1 MIRFGCPAVTGYLRR
16 DLLIA
21 SFVLSILFV
30 SFHAA
35 FAIDLTPLDI
45 AQKTYLS
52 EVNRLAANAYIHFRN
67 GAVLIES
74 GAFILP
80 VRDLEIPIG
89 GSSFVLERSFSNTP
103 SSRGIFGVGW
113 TFNFWMRLEE
123 RGEQVL
129 VIEPGAGATLFRK
142 MSDSRYVY
150 EASGA
155 QTITKNGDGSFV
167 REDIAGTMQ
176 YFDKTGKLVKVVEG
190 KMTLHLTYEHDKL
203 VSIGDRRSL
212 LVRLGYNKLGL
223 VDEMTDPAGRK
234 SRFEYSRNGE
244 LTKEVSFR
252 AETTTYQYNRQHQ
265 MIAIKYSN
273 GAMVHISYDSAGRV
287 VLQKGPEKLT
297 SAFHYVLHGD
307 EKETTITDALGN
319 KTTTVFKNGGRRVR
333 ITDFAG
339 GTVEKIYDAKGN
351 LAEFKDQIG
360 RVMKFTYTDRN
371 QLHSKT
377 GFDGKTEEYIYD
389 PTTSRLRSVRTGMKE
404 IRITHSPAGLL
415 TRFEDEYGKA
425 IQYEYDGAHNLTA
438 IIDSAGRRT
447 VLAYDEKGRINRVIS
462 PDGSSQTYLYHV
474 NGDLESVTDAN
485 GKSIKYTYDT
495 GGNLVKITNQVGATE
510 VMRYDESGNLIE
522 HINAAGTRTKYT
534 YNPFGQIASVEKGQ
548 PGNRTTFLY
557 DTKGRLA
564 AIGRSDGARVSVRH
578 DSMDRVQGVSDELG
592 RSNKYSYDAVGRLIG
607 MTYPDGRK
615 AGYEYSK
622 AGLLIGVTVQG
633 RGKTAFRHDDLGRV
647 VSIKTDDGERRFQYD
662 SRDRLTGMQDVR
674 SSYYVTYKYDELGRV
689 VEIED
694 GRNGKTFFHHD
705 EFDRLVEAR
714 AESGYKEEYSYDN
727 TGNVTQLR
735 IAGRETVKNAYDPL
749 GRLVRSESS
758 RYGQSSYVYD
768 PVGNLSALVEASGT
782 KREYGYNDAIDQLM
796 KVTENGATT
805 RYSYDPAG
813 NLRVII
819 DADGHETRF
828 EYDKAGRIVK
838 RIDPLR
844 RMREIRYDAGDR
856 VIKINRED
864 GKAEK
869 FAYSESGLLAKALA
883 NEKPIREI
891 NYDALNRIIREKG
904 EGHSFSYVYDAAGN
918 LIEKRDESN
927 SANVRYAYD
936 QSNNLVGVEL
946 PGGKKI
952 SYAHDKFNNLVGV
965 TGPVGIRIEFGYD
978 RFNRRDQ
985 IRLGRTAMV
994 KYDYN
999 DNGAVRSIKYQ
1010 KPDGST
1016 IYLIAY
1022 EYDVVGR
1029 ISRADYN
1036 GQVFSYAYDE
1046 RSRLKEV
1053 VYPDGQTEAYRYDL
1067 SGNIVGVN
1075 DSRLSYNAANQLTAK
1090 DGIQFTYDP
1099 VGNLTRKKDN
1109 TTAAQYAYT
1118 ETGKLKS
1125 VLLSDNKSVAYQYD
1139 ADGNLMVRQADGE
1152 KKYFLNDRDDVVA
1165 EMTDGQVHTVYLTSS
1180 ILDERLAK
1188 VTSQGHYYYIRDI
1201 NNSVLGVMNEKGE
1214 LENSYLYGPFGKIRT
1229 IKENVENDFYFQ
1241 GRFYDKQAG
1250 AYDYRLRWY
1259 DPETMRFNQKDI
1271 IPGDALDPLTL
1282 NLYLFVRNDPVN
1294 FIDPLGLIEIKEA
1307 WDAVRSWSKK
1317 NTCLSEVCEKF
1328 QAGKIKPMIYGKV
1341 PEGFES
1347 VGLVDRRGWL
1357 YEVLKSADPGKSGR
1371 FQTIFRDLNQEALGH
1386 YGQGDFAGFGA
1397 TEEAISRSSIPEVV
1411 RSGRAI
1417 RPSSPPA
1424 TIPQAPL
1431 SPELGPKA
1439 PGSGVVGKV
1448 FKTLVWISAAK
1459 TGYDIITSPD
1469 PKEQIKTE
1477 SGGWLGMG
1485 AGLILGG
1492 PPGAVIGQLLG
1503 SAATDKN
1510 LAGKIMLDDQSI
1522 QDNIAIRQAG
1532 PRVIAHIE
1540 EKQRKQVQREFEE
1553 VMDKIQKEEKA
1564 QEFFEN
1570 QEQNRVNIL
1579 TDKSGKVVAVDREG
1593 NVVPFPLPEYNPLS
1607 DPNWK
1612 SGMKESIN
1620 IAEAEKVTDE
1630 FQQGQRGGTKS
1641 TTAQSPQ
1648 QVTKQ
1653 PESYTTDPGKKP
1665 DTSGS
1670 TQQPPSSPYP
1680 PGYPPEGGQSGV
1692 RTPWEGL
1699 APPSSGHGVKTPG
1712 RTKGP
1717 RVPTSPHPPG
1727 DSSSSGTSSSP
1738 PRSGSGGKV
1747 EQSCTQDITCQGWAA
1762 GIECG
1767 RAKRRDPSVQCI
1779 MNQQQVG
1786 NCYYRAWEEGLRRG
1800 MGLTNTPKPGGC

>member
-1 MIRFGCPAVTGYLRR
+1 MIRFGGEAVTRYLRR
-16 DLLIA
+16 DLPCIA
-21 SFVLSILFV
+21 TFVLLALFV
-30 SFHAA
+30 SFQAA

-67 GAVLIES
+67 GAVLFES
-74 GAFILP
+74 GAFVLP

-89 GSSFVLERSFSNTP
+89 GSSFVLERSFSNIP
-103 SSRGIFGVGW
+103 SSMGIFGVGW
-113 TFNFWMRLEE
+113 TFNFGMRLEE
-123 RGEQVL
+123 RREQIL

-142 MSDSRYVY
+142 ISDGRYVY

-176 YFDKTGKLVKVVEG
+176 HFDKTGKLVKVVEG

-234 SRFEYSRNGE
+234 SRFEYSRDGE
-244 LTKEVSFR
+244 LAKEVGFR

-273 GAMVHISYDSAGRV
+273 GAIVHIKYDNTGRV
-287 VLQKGPEKLT
+287 TLQKGPGELTTRYLYAVNGNEKR
-297 SAFHYVLHGD
+297 
-307 EKETTITDALGN
+307 TTVTDALGN
-319 KTTTVFKNGGRRVR
+319 KAVYSFKNSGRQVEL
-333 ITDFAG
+333 TDFAG

-351 LAEFKDQIG
+351 LDEFKDQLG
-360 RVMKFTYTDRN
+360 RIMKFTYTDKN
-371 QLHSKT
+371 LLHTKT
-377 GFDGKTEEYIYD
+377 GFDGKTEEYIHD
-389 PTTSRLRSVRTGMKE
+389 PTTNKLRSVREGTKE
-404 IRITHSPAGLL
+404 IRIIYNSAGLL
-415 TRFEDEYGKA
+415 TRFEDVYGKA

-438 IIDSAGRRT
+438 IIDPAGRRT
-447 VLAYDEKGRINRVIS
+447 VLAYDQKGRINRVIS
-462 PDGSSQTYLYHV
+462 PDGSAQGYLYHV
-474 NGDLESVTDAN
+474 NGDLKSITDVN
-485 GKSIKYTYDT
+485 GKGIEYTYDT
-495 GGNLVKITNQVGATE
+495 RGNLVKITNQVGATE
-510 VMRYDESGNLIE
+510 VMRYDESGNVIE

-534 YNPFGQIASVEKGQ
+534 YNLFGQIASVEKGQ

-564 AIGRSDGARVSVRH
+564 AISRSDGARVSVRH
-578 DSMDRVQGVSDELG
+578 DSMDRVQGMSDELG

-662 SRDRLTGMQDVR
+662 SRDRLTGIQDVR
-674 SSYYVTYKYDELGRV
+674 SRYHVTYKYDELGRV

-694 GRNGKTFFHHD
+694 GGNGKTFFRHD
-705 EFDRLVEAR
+705 ESDRLVEAR

-735 IAGRETVKNAYDPL
+735 IAGRETVRNAYDPL

-758 RYGQSSYVYD
+758 RYGQTSYVYD

-805 RYSYDPAG
+805 RYSYDLAG
-813 NLRVII
+813 NLRAII
-819 DADGHETRF
+819 DANGHETRF

-844 RMREIRYDAGDR
+844 RTREIRYDAEDR

-869 FAYSESGLLAKALA
+869 FAYSESGLLAKALV

-904 EGHSFSYVYDAAGN
+904 DGYSFGYVYDAAGN

-936 QSNNLVGVEL
+936 QRNNLVGVEL

-952 SYAHDKFNNLVGV
+952 SYAHDKTNNLVGI
-965 TGPVGIRIEFGYD
+965 TGPDGTQIAFGHD

-985 IRLGRTAMV
+985 IRLGGTAIV
-994 KYDYN
+994 KYDYT
-999 DNGAVRSIKYQ
+999 DNGTVRSIRYQ
-1010 KPDGST
+1010 KPDGSP
-1016 IYLIAY
+1016 IYSIFY
-1022 EYDVVGR
+1022 EYDVAGR
-1029 ISRADYN
+1029 IIRADYN
-1036 GQVFSYAYDE
+1036 GQVFSYVYDE

-1053 VYPDGQTEAYRYDL
+1053 TYPDGRTGAYRYDP
-1067 SGNIVGVN
+1067 SGNIISVN
-1075 DSRLSYNAANQLTAK
+1075 DSRLSYNAANQLTAR
-1090 DGIQFTYDP
+1090 DGMQLTYDP
-1099 VGNLTRKKDN
+1099 VGNLTGKKDK
-1109 TTAAQYAYT
+1109 TTAARYTYT
-1118 ETGKLKS
+1118 ETGKLKR
-1125 VLLSDNKSVAYQYD
+1125 VLLPDDKSVAYQYD
-1139 ADGNLMVRQADGE
+1139 ADGNLMVRQTDGD

-1214 LENSYLYGPFGKIRT
+1214 IENSYLYEPFGKIKIIR
-1229 IKENVENDFYFQ
+1229 ENVDNDFYFQ
-1241 GRFYDKQAG
+1241 GRFYDREVG
-1250 AYDYRLRWY
+1250 LYDYRARSY
-1259 DPETMRFNQKDI
+1259 DPDAMRFIQQDSI
-1271 IPGDALDPLTL
+1271 SGHL
-1282 NLYLFVRNDPVN
+1282 NDPPSLNRYAFLRNNPVN
-1294 FIDPLGLIEIKEA
+1294 LTDPMGTNPIRQFANVDPDILIRAYDDYLKSISPKYLSKLRLFTPGSLPLHVAEI
-1307 WDAVRSWSKK
+1307 S
-1317 NTCLSEVCEKF
+1317 
-1328 QAGKIKPMIYGKV
+1328 
-1341 PEGFES
+1341 EGFQ
-1347 VGLVDRRGWL
+1347 
-1357 YEVLKSADPGKSGR
+1357 KSEFNP
-1371 FQTIFRDLNQEALGH
+1371 LNIH
-1386 YGQGDFAGFGA
+1386 SKYY
-1397 TEEAISRSSIPEVV
+1397 T
-1411 RSGRAI
+1411 
-1417 RPSSPPA
+1417 PPA
-1424 TIPQAPL
+1424 PVPWVGPRPATTAPIADMPREIRGVRAFIEDKLGVRL
-1431 SPELGPKA
+1431 SPEPSPKA
-1439 PGSGVVGKV
+1439 PDSGVVGKV
-1448 FKTLVWISAAK
+1448 FKTLVWISVAK

-1485 AGLILGG
+1485 AGMILGG

-1503 SAATDKN
+1503 NAATDKN

-1522 QDNIAIRQAG
+1522 QDDIAIRQAG

-1540 EKQRKQVQREFEE
+1540 EKQRKQAQREFEE

-1570 QEQNRVNIL
+1570 QEQNRVNIF

-1620 IAEAEKVTDE
+1620 IAEAKKLADE
-1630 FQQGQRGGTKS
+1630 FQQGQGGGNKS
-1641 TTAQSPQ
+1641 TTAQTPQ
-1648 QVTKQ
+1648 NVMKQ
-1653 PESYTTDPGKKP
+1653 PESYTTDPGAKP
-1665 DTSGS
+1665 DAPGG
-1670 TQQPPSSPYP
+1670 TQQPPFSPYP
-1680 PGYPPEGGQSGV
+1680 PGYSPEGGQSGV

-1699 APPSSGHGVKTPG
+1699 VPPSSGHGGKTPG
-1712 RTKGP
+1712 KTRGP
-1717 RVPTSPHPPG
+1717 RVPTSPHPTG

-1738 PRSGSGGKV
+1738 PRSGSGGNVK
-1747 EQSCTQDITCQGWAA
+1747 EPPCSTCQAWAT
-1762 GIECG
+1762 GYECG
-1767 RAKRRDPSVQCI
+1767 RTKRRDPSVQCI

-1786 NCYYRAWEEGLRRG
+1786 NCYYRAWEEGMRKG
-1800 MGLTNTPKPGGC
+1800 MGLTNTPKPAGC